1 MFFCCKYVANIS
13 QICCGN
19 VRGNVI
25 FFFFLDKL
33 KGNVFDLLSLS
44 FSSFG
49 KFMYSVFIK

>member
-19 VRGNVI
+19 VRGNVN
-25 FFFFLDKL
+25 FFFLDKL